1 MTIKEALQELEE
13 AYSYTTEELNYIEEL
28 MSGLWS
34 MELLRDVRKDF
45 EKGNAKGDY
54 WDLLVDTIDE
64 KMTPKIEAER

>member
-13 AYSYTTEELNYIEEL
+13 AYSYTIEERNYIEEL

-34 MELLRDVRKDF
+34 MELLRAVRKDF

-54 WDLLVDTIDE
+54 WDIFIDTIDE
-64 KMTPKIEAER
+64 NMTPKTEAER